1 MVRRAESILPKQL
14 DLAKFLKRQRILALT
29 VLSTLTAPQ
38 RVVVDKM
45 ARLRI
50 YSNLETYKQS
60 SDSNADFFD
69 EILQIEDDAAT
80 KKHSRFV
87 YKS

>member
-1 MVRRAESILPKQL
+1 
-14 DLAKFLKRQRILALT
+14 
-29 VLSTLTAPQ
+29 
-38 RVVVDKM
+38 M

-50 YSNLETYKQS
+50 DSNLETYKQP